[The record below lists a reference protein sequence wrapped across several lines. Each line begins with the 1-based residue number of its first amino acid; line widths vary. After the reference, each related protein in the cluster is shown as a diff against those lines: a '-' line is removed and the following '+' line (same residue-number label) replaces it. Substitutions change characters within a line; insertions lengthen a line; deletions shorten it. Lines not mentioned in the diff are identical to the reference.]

1 MKGKTGSIR
10 MKRLYG
16 IFLILPLL
24 FEACTGEES
33 TNEFPQ
39 GNIPISFSGD
49 VPVTRSA
56 KEYTTAA
63 DFENIGVFAYFT
75 HGNFNE
81 GTATPN
87 FMYNQLVA
95 KQPDGTWSYSPVKFW
110 PDNSTADRISFFAY
124 APYMNEAGSSNI
136 SFPDKETASG
146 VPVLSYTVPEAEND
160 QIDFLIASPVM
171 DRNNGNVS
179 FRMHHALT
187 KVAFRVKSG
196 GKYAKEITSLTI
208 HAATTGQ
215 LQFKEGGLLWKK
227 VSGSHGYEPAAGNL
241 TFDVT
246 TAETEIAT
254 FYLLPTET
262 VAATYDITYKV
273 KTTSGSEVFTKTI
286 TAAALP
292 ATPLWEAGTNVVYT
306 LNLSDETVTVTAG
319 VIEDWSTEAPVKN
332 TIINVEDY
340 TADDLKIGDYYY
352 SDGTTSDGGLR
363 QSVISKDAVT
373 GEQTADMMRNDF
385 YDFEKMSPVAGK
397 ICIGIVF
404 YVGQGEGDDVAN
416 YDNSFGMTHID
427 GYVVALQHAAIEVRW
442 GPMENVADMSQ
453 TDYKKDFAFN
463 GYTNTQTVR
472 ALKDTNYVAFDK
484 AVEYAKT
491 TVKEDG
497 IKASTWY
504 MPSIAQLR
512 FVYSS
517 HGSGFYEIDS
527 IRYYYRNEI
536 VHANIQKAGGIN
548 IPPGRCWSSSQKS
561 DTEAHYI
568 QFQTGNMAG
577 YRQTKDVRNNVRS
590 ILTFQKVTD

>member
-1 MKGKTGSIR
+1 MKRKTESIR
-10 MKRLYG
+10 MKRLCG

-24 FEACTGEES
+24 FGACSREES

-56 KEYTTAA
+56 KKYTTAG
-63 DFENIGVFAYFT
+63 DLENIGVFAYFT

-81 GTATPN
+81 GIATPN

-95 KQPDGTWSYSPVKFW
+95 KQPDDTWSYSPVKFW
-110 PDNSTADRISFFAY
+110 PDNSTTDKISFFAY
-124 APYMNEAGSSNI
+124 APYMNKAESSNI
-136 SFPDKETASG
+136 SFLGKETATG
-146 VPVLSYTVPEAEND
+146 FPVLSYTVPKAEND
-160 QIDFLIASPVM
+160 QIDFLVASPVM

-179 FRMHHALT
+179 FRLHHALT
-187 KVAFRVKSG
+187 KVTFRVKSG

-208 HAATTGQ
+208 NAATTGQ
-215 LQFKEGGLLWKK
+215 LQSKEDGFLWED
-227 VSGSHGYEPAAGNL
+227 VSGNYGYKPAAGNL

-246 TAETEIAT
+246 TAEKEIAT

-306 LNLSDETVTVTAG
+306 LNLSDETVIVTAG
-319 VIEDWSTEAPVKN
+319 VIEDWITEAPVEN
-332 TIINVEDY
+332 TIISVEEY
-340 TADDLKIGDYYY
+340 TVNDLKIGDYYY

-363 QSVISKDAVT
+363 QSVIGKDAVT

-385 YDFEKMSPVAGK
+385 YDFEPKSPVADK
-397 ICIGIVF
+397 TCIGIVF

-416 YDNSFGMTHID
+416 YDKSFGMTQID

-442 GPMENVADMSQ
+442 GPLENVAGIPQ

-463 GYTNTQTVR
+463 GYTNTEIVK
-472 ALKDTNYVAFDK
+472 ALNDADYVAFAK
-484 AVEYAKT
+484 AVEYEET
-491 TVKEDG
+491 TVRKDG

-504 MPSIAQLR
+504 MPSTAQLR
-512 FVYSS
+512 SVYSS
-517 HGSGFYEIDS
+517 HGGGFYETDG
-527 IRYYYRNEI
+527 IRHPYREEI
-536 VHANIQKAGGIN
+536 VYTNIRNAGGVN
-548 IPPGRCWSSSQKS
+548 IPPGRCWSSSQKN

-577 YRQTKDVRNNVRS
+577 HRQTKDINNNVRC